1 MFDNN
6 SGRSFFDLSINPN
19 STPDMLD
26 QRRKLIASMIGNM
39 GQAQSVGQ
47 GFGQLATGVVAG
59 MQKRKMD
66 QFESKARKDGNA
78 LFSRAAESAS
88 STASQGDGPFNF
100 GQSSMFGLNKQKS
113 PFPSFFGGGW
123 GRD

>member
-19 STPDMLD
+19 STADMLD

-66 QFESKARKDGNA
+66 QFEKQARQDGNA
-78 LFSRAAESAS
+78 LFSGAAESAS
-88 STASQGDGPFNF
+88 STTSQRNGPFNF
-100 GQSSMFGLNKQKS
+100 GRSSMFGLNRQELS
-113 PFPSFFGGGW
+113 LIHI
-123 GRD
+123 